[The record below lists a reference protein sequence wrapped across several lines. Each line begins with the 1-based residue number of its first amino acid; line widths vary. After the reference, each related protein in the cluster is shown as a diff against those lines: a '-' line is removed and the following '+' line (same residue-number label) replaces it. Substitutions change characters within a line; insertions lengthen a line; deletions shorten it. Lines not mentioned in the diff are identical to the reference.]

1 MTMKHFDTDFFAEI
15 INGMTKTC
23 EGLEVQQLLSAATKI
38 YLAGN
43 EAMKAVKECICASWR
58 VWLERRRNMGFGI
71 SALAQ
76 GQVCQRPKWQA
87 CADLRHTQ
95 LTDIHTREQGCYCQW
110 PEGLHCR

>member
-43 EAMKAVKECICASWR
+43 EAMKVVKEGS
-58 VWLERRRNMGFGI
+58 WLEENCGDKAYKPKKIVVCPFCSTRRAVFLGDTIDYCG
-71 SALAQ
+71 
-76 GQVCQRPKWQA
+76 
-87 CADLRHTQ
+87 
-95 LTDIHTREQGCYCQW
+95 GCGAKM
-110 PEGLHCR
+110 ETK